1 MYICIYVYMY
11 ICIYIYAYI
20 YIHIYVY
27 INNNSYMIMRINELL
42 YHNIRISLCFMFYY
56 RVSMIHLSNQVSK
69 KHKKSNYGVIL
80 GLVLQGQRTGSAAKT
95 KHRAHRFESIR
106 MSDIL
111 LMYIGPTSGICC
123 DDQTMSSKC
132 CLYVYIYIHMYTR
145 TCVCVCMYIESTG
158 WIYCGDKSDE
168 LKALLI
174 YTCTH
179 MYTRTLNIHERVCV
193 YSYILGQR
201 SGFAAATKR

>member
-1 MYICIYVYMY
+1 
-11 ICIYIYAYI
+11 
-20 YIHIYVY
+20 
-27 INNNSYMIMRINELL
+27 MRINELL